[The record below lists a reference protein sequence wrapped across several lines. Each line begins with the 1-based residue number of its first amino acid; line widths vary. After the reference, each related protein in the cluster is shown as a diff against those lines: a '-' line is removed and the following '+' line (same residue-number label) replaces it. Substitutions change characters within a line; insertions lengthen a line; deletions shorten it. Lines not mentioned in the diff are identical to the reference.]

1 MASRKKKKKPSN
13 IAAQNRKARHDFAIE
28 ENFEAGIQLSGTEV
42 KSLRAGRATIT
53 EAFANERE
61 GELFLLNAYVPEYDS
76 AGHFSHDP
84 KRPRKLLLHRR
95 EISKL
100 VNAVNRKGMS
110 LVPLS
115 IYFNDRGIAKV
126 DLALARG
133 KQKADKRADIKDRDW
148 RRQQSRL
155 LHSRR

>member
-1 MASRKKKKKPSN
+1 MASKKKKKNPSN
-13 IAAQNRKARHDFAIE
+13 IAAQNRKARHDFSIQ
-28 ENFEAGIQLSGTEV
+28 ENFEAGVQLFGTEV

-53 EAFANERE
+53 ESYASEE
-61 GELFLLNAYVPEYDS
+61 HGELFLLNAYIPEYDA

-115 IYFNDRGIAKV
+115 IYFNERGIAKV

-133 KQKADKRADIKDRDW
+133 KQKADKRADIKERDW
-148 RRQQSRL
+148 KRQQSRL
-155 LHSRR
+155 LHEKW